1 MNLSMKWLS
10 DYVELD
16 VTPRQYADAMS
27 MSGSKVEG
35 YEIEGEEITK
45 VVAGK
50 ILSVEP
56 HPDADKLVVC
66 QVEVGAEAPIQIVT
80 GAKNVFP
87 GAVVPVALDG
97 STLPGG
103 VKIKKGKLRGQ
114 VSNGMMCSLSEL
126 NLTVHDFPNGIEDG
140 IYLIEDPCQPG
151 DDIHDVLGLNDVAV
165 EFEIT
170 SNRPDCL
177 SIIGL
182 ARETAATFSKPLK
195 LHTPQ
200 VKGTG
205 GDIAEYLSVEVQNPK
220 LCMRYSAKAVKNVKI
235 GPSPRWMRERL
246 RACGVRPINNI
257 VDITNY
263 VMLEYGQP
271 MHAFDLKYVEGGKI
285 TVRNAREGE
294 HITTL
299 DDVDRALSPEM
310 LVIADA
316 KKPVA
321 VAGVMGGEFSGIM
334 EDTQTVI
341 FESACFGG
349 ASVRRTARKLGL
361 RTESSGRYEKGLDP
375 NNTYGALLRACELV
389 ELLGAGEVVDG
400 LIDVN
405 NASAER
411 RQIPLEPAWINR
423 FLGISLT
430 GEEMAHILRR
440 LDFQVEDGVV
450 TVPTFRSDIEHKA
463 DVAEEVARLYGYNNI
478 PTTQFSGTVQAILTS
493 EQKYQRLIHR
503 SLLALGLSEICT
515 YSFISPSYYDRIA
528 LPAGSPLRDSLRIK
542 NPLGEDTSVM
552 RTTGVPSMLETLARN
567 YNNRNQQAWLYEIAK
582 SYHKQGEE
590 ELPLEAEKIVIGLYG
605 SCDFYTLKG
614 VVETLFRQ
622 LNLAEYD
629 VEPCQ
634 DNPTYHPGRCAVLSF
649 PEGVFGTLAEVHPQV
664 LKTYGIDCKAYIAEL
679 DITAMM
685 AHTLPERQYTPLP
698 KFPAT
703 TRDLA
708 LVCDEELPILHIE
721 KVIQSAVKQNLEKIT
736 LFDIYRGQQVGEG
749 KKSVA
754 YSITMRSPDKTLTD
768 EEADAAVSRILKGLA
783 PLGVTLRS

>member
-200 VKGTG
+200 VKGAG

-235 GPSPRWMRERL
+235 APSPRWMRERL

-430 GEEMAHILRR
+430 EEEMAHILRR

-478 PTTQFSGTVQAILTS
+478 PTTQLSGAVQAILTS

-552 RTTGVPSMLETLARN
+552 RTTGVPSMLETLARK
-567 YNNRNQQAWLYEIAK
+567 YNNRNDQAWLYEIA
-582 SYHKQGEE
+582 
-590 ELPLEAEKIVIGLYG
+590 
-605 SCDFYTLKG
+605 
-614 VVETLFRQ
+614 
-622 LNLAEYD
+622 N
-629 VEPCQ
+629 
-634 DNPTYHPGRCAVLSF
+634 SF
-649 PEGVFGTLAEVHPQV
+649 H
-664 LKTYGIDCKAYIAEL
+664 
-679 DITAMM
+679 
-685 AHTLPERQYTPLP
+685 
-698 KFPAT
+698 
-703 TRDLA
+703 
-708 LVCDEELPILHIE
+708 
-721 KVIQSAVKQNLEKIT
+721 
-736 LFDIYRGQQVGEG
+736 
-749 KKSVA
+749 
-754 YSITMRSPDKTLTD
+754 
-768 EEADAAVSRILKGLA
+768 
-783 PLGVTLRS
+783 